1 MIQKLVHFIIRFLH
15 NFEKQWLLSDSK
27 LCIREPC
34 IFLRCKLT
42 ESFQHDDCHLFC
54 FDMFSRCDQ
63 TVVSRI
69 TVVLS
74 TRNSQYRSLRTTS
87 GVIKFTIYKG
97 ESTLTR
103 RNSCIIRSCP
113 FNVIK
118 FLRQTSDSA
127 RNGCF
132 CTSELFFVNLSY
144 P

>member
-1 MIQKLVHFIIRFLH
+1 MIQKLVHFIIRFLQT
-15 NFEKQWLLSDSK
+15 FEKRCLFSDYKLSIRQPSLL
-27 LCIREPC
+27 
-34 IFLRCKLT
+34 LRCKLT
-42 ESFQHDDCHLFC
+42 ECFQLDDCLLVC
-54 FDMFSRCDQ
+54 FNMFNRCDK

-87 GVIKFTIYKG
+87 SVIKFTIFKS

-118 FLRQTSDSA
+118 FLRQTVNNA

-132 CTSELFFVNLSY
+132 CTSELFFVNNTY